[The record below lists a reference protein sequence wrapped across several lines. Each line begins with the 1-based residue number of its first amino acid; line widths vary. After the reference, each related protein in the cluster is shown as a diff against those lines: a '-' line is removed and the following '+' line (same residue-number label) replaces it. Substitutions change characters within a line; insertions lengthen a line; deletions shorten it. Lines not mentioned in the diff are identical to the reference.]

1 MLVKRIKSL
10 FNKNKENK
18 EVSKK
23 RPQTPSSYCLWS
35 TLIWLEEL
43 EDYYG

>member
-1 MLVKRIKSL
+1 MLIKRIKSL
-10 FNKNKENK
+10 FNKNKNK

-23 RPQTPSSYCLWS
+23 RPQTPSGYGLWS